1 MGIQFPLL
9 AEIENIPGVGGT
21 DSLKKFN
28 LLADAKA
35 KSDPAWGKSIASY
48 ICSTVFAGIGSGY
61 FWIRNSRFKINRDM
75 AAGKTDSV
83 QWMDRLDMN
92 GKFNYVNIDWA
103 AIKIVN
109 TIVSK
114 MVGRW
119 MGRNEKI
126 IVHATDSNSV
136 QDKTEGYK
144 QAEFYMM
151 HKEMV
156 QQLEQAS
163 GTQIMP
169 KNQFVPNDIEELE
182 LWANEY
188 QRIPEEILYEK
199 GTNEVLDANGF
210 FSQNKEKLLH
220 DSAEVGMS
228 VTRTWM
234 DSDGVIHVDW
244 VKPENYF
251 YSYSEYNDLHDCSWM
266 GDEFGMKITE
276 LRGRFGVE
284 FGGNL
289 TEEDIWA
296 IAQTAQEY
304 QLYDKLRWL
313 VEWNVAILRPYDEWN
328 VPVTRF
334 YIKSLD
340 KDPYTL
346 VRTKK
351 NKSTFLKKGAP
362 SKPSE
367 TEEFVED
374 KNIKI
379 YEGLYIRRTEK
390 VLSWGLWENMI
401 RPQDPKEYGQHL
413 FPYSAYM
420 YQNQDMKNVAVPE
433 KIQEPVEQ
441 MILARYKMQQLV
453 MRMRPTGS
461 AINWDALQEID
472 YGLGDKNRTIDPKKH
487 YDQTGDIYYRSK
499 DAEGNPI
506 PVPITELQNSGFL
519 GQMQG
524 LIQIYEFHYKVLKDE
539 LGEDPSISTS
549 AAKPRVTTD
558 NVQSAMQAAD
568 EATDYMYDCFL
579 YCMEGTA
586 KRVACL
592 LHDSVTYGAE
602 AYRHIMKE
610 EDVAGRAFSTIT
622 KMLPTAIQMQ
632 ALEMFMQ
639 QSLQSNPELITFLDP
654 FKLRRLAED
663 DVKMAE
669 LYMRQCQKKM
679 WAAQQQA
686 AAQQSQ
692 MNAKAQQDSL
702 KMKAQTDQDL
712 EQLKAQLESQ
722 KNQDL
727 SRAKKEELFIQ
738 GIFAVWTK
746 GGVLPQ
752 ELAGVANELVTNV
765 GLPLFAANQQNKAAL
780 QQGMQ
785 QGIQQGMQ
793 QPGGAPQPGQLQQP
807 SSGGDQQDQE
817 QPEEQ
822 QEPETQQ

>member
-1 MGIQFPLL
+1 M
-9 AEIENIPGVGGT
+9 AEIQNTPGSGGT
-21 DSLKKFN
+21 DALRKFQ
-28 LLADAKA
+28 LLADVKQKA
-35 KSDPAWGKSIASY
+35 DPAWGKSVASY

-61 FWIRNSRFKINRDM
+61 FWLRNSRFKINRDY
-75 AAGKTDSV
+75 ASGKVDSV
-83 QWMDRLDMN
+83 QWMDKLDMN
-92 GKFNYVNIDWA
+92 GKFNYVNLDWSS
-103 AIKIVN
+103 IKIVN

-119 MGRNEKI
+119 MGRQER
-126 IVHATDSNSV
+126 IVVKATDSNSIY
-136 QDKTEGYK
+136 DKTEGYK
-144 QAEFYMM
+144 QAEFYML

-163 GTQIMP
+163 GQQIMP
-169 KNQFVPNDIEELE
+169 KNQFVANDQEELD

-199 GTNEVLDANGF
+199 GVNEVLDVNGF
-210 FSQNKEKLLH
+210 FDQNKEKLLH
-220 DSAEVGMS
+220 DSAEVGLP
-228 VTRTWM
+228 VTYTKM
-234 DSDGVIHVDW
+234 GSDGVIVVDW
-244 VKPENYF
+244 IKSENFF
-251 YSYSEYNDLHDCSWM
+251 YSYSEYNDLHDCSWQ
-266 GDEFGMKITE
+266 GDEIGMKITE
-276 LRGRFGVE
+276 IRGRFGKE

-289 TEEDIWA
+289 TEEDLWQ

-346 VRTKK
+346 IQTKK
-351 NKSTFLKKGAP
+351 NKSTILKKGAP
-362 SKPSE
+362 SKPADN
-367 TEEFVED
+367 EEYVED

-379 YEGLYIRRTEK
+379 YEGLYIRRTETL
-390 VLSWGLWENMI
+390 LSWGLWENMI
-401 RPQDPKEYGQHL
+401 RPQDPKEYGKHL

-487 YDQTGDIYYRSK
+487 YDQTGDIYYRGK

-524 LIQIYEFHYKVLKDE
+524 LIAIYEFHYKVLKDE
-539 LGEDPSISTS
+539 LGEDPSISTQ

-568 EATDYMYDCFL
+568 EATDYMYDAYL

-586 KRVACL
+586 KRISCL
-592 LHDSVTYGAE
+592 LHDSVTYGAH
-602 AYRHIMKE
+602 AYRDIMKV
-610 EDVAGRAFSTIT
+610 EDIEGRAFSTVA
-622 KMLPTAIQMQ
+622 KMLPTALQIQ
-632 ALEMFMQ
+632 ALDMFMQ
-639 QSLQSNPELITFLDP
+639 QALQANQELIMFLDP
-654 FKLRRLAED
+654 FKVRRLAQD
-663 DVKMAE
+663 DVKLAE
-669 LYMRQCQKKM
+669 IYVRQCQKKM
-679 WAAQQQA
+679 WASQQQQAQQNAQMNAEAQQQSLQMK
-686 AAQQSQ
+686 AQADMALEQ
-692 MNAKAQQDSL
+692 AKAQF
-702 KMKAQTDQDL
+702 
-712 EQLKAQLESQ
+712 ESQ
-722 KNQDL
+722 KNTEL
-727 SRAKKEELFIQ
+727 SRSKKEELFIQ
-738 GIFAVWTK
+738 GIFAILSK
-746 GGVLPQ
+746 GAAIPD
-752 ELAGVANELVTNV
+752 ELQPVATELFQNV
-765 GLPLFAANQQNKAAL
+765 GLPLFAENTKNKMAL
-780 QQGMQ
+780 AQGMQ
-785 QGIQQGMQ
+785 MAQQAQQQQQGGQ
-793 QPGGAPQPGQLQQP
+793 EQGEPEEQGQP
-807 SSGGDQQDQE
+807 QE
-817 QPEEQ
+817 QPEEEPQ
-822 QEPETQQ
+822 MQEQ